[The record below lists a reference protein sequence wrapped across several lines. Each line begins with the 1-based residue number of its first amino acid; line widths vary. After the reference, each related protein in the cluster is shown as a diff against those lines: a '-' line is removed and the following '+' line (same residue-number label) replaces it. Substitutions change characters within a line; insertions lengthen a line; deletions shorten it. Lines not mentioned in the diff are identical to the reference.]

1 MLIFFKKKFQ
11 ENFYN
16 VSRKFQGKI
25 SSCFKVLQINRKENF
40 FMEFKPYKDNEYLE
54 NSYYKIP
61 QELFVSS
68 LYKDKL
74 NSDSKILYAF
84 LLDRLSLSQKNHWID
99 EERNIYLIFTRE
111 EVQEKLNLSDKT
123 VTKAFK
129 QLNDVGLVQE
139 RRQGLGKPNLI
150 YVGKIQ
156 HEETETLRFLT
167 RKNYDSGNENIT
179 NLESENLRGINTN
192 NIKTNIINTDS
203 INPNSTDE
211 LHLKEIKNKC
221 KLEEFTQEEKNI
233 LEDVIDSLYYK
244 ETLKVG
250 SVTVNH
256 YKILDKLKLIV
267 KENLIQLLDILKN
280 IPNIQNAKNY
290 LMICLYNNLGN
301 THITIPKKKENTTSY
316 NGRDYENG
324 SLNFLYA
331 NFAYDNEA
339 VTS

>member
-1 MLIFFKKKFQ
+1 
-11 ENFYN
+11 
-16 VSRKFQGKI
+16 
-25 SSCFKVLQINRKENF
+25 
-40 FMEFKPYKDNEYLE
+40 MEFKPYKDNEYLE

-123 VTKAFK
+123 ATKAFK
-129 QLNDVGLVQE
+129 QLGDVGLVQE
-139 RRQGLGKPNLI
+139 KRQGLGKPNLI
-150 YVGKIQ
+150 YVEIIAN
-156 HEETETLRFLT
+156 TEQENLQVLNS
-167 RKNYDSGNENIT
+167 KNYGSGKVKNTTLDTEILPT
-179 NLESENLRGINTN
+179 INTN

-203 INPNSTDE
+203 INLNSNDAFN
-211 LHLKEIKNKC
+211 LKEIKDKC
-221 KLEEFTQEEKNI
+221 KLDDFPQEEKTI
-233 LEDVIDSLYYK
+233 LEDVINSLYYK
-244 ETLKVG
+244 DTLKVG

-256 YKILDKLKLIV
+256 YKILDKLRLIV

-301 THITIPKKKENTTSY
+301 ININKMIKKADTIKLNEREYPA
-316 NGRDYENG
+316 G
-324 SLNFLYA
+324 SLDFLYA
-331 NFAYDNEA
+331 NFDIASEA
-339 VTS
+339 I